1 VEVVFPDTL
10 SPNVIAP
17 STLAHP
23 SLTAP
28 PALSLPWLHAFVV
41 FAQHLNFTR
50 AARAL
55 HLSQPA
61 LHGQIKKLG
70 EALGVELYTRRGQR
84 LELTPDGR
92 RALAFGREMDERSA
106 AFLARLRGVEAQ
118 GPVVLCAGEG
128 SYLYLL
134 GEAIRAFTAAGPAKL
149 TLLTRDRDATV
160 AAVREGEAHLGVA
173 PLEGAPA
180 GLLVDRLTEVALVL
194 VVPATHPLAKKRSI
208 KLRDLAGAR
217 LVVPGEGRP
226 HRAMLAQALLSAG
239 VPWEPAVEAQGW
251 ELMLHFVRLG
261 AGIAVVNA
269 CCRLP
274 RGLVAR
280 PIPELPKKTYFL
292 LRRTGD
298 LEGPA
303 EQLRRRL
310 LAGGSSW
317 KRR

>member
-1 VEVVFPDTL
+1 M
-10 SPNVIAP
+10 
-17 STLAHP
+17 P
-23 SLTAP
+23 SLP
-28 PALSLPWLHAFVV
+28 SLPWLQAFVT
-41 FAQHLNFTR
+41 FAEQLNFTR
-50 AARAL
+50 AARVL

-61 LHGQIKKLG
+61 LHVQIKKLG
-70 EALGVELYTRRGQR
+70 EELGVTLYARRGQR

-92 RALAFGREMDERSA
+92 RVLAFGREM
-106 AFLARLRGVEAQ
+106 LARTRAFVDDLHGVEGRA
-118 GPVVLCAGEG
+118 PVVLCAGEG

-134 GEAIRAFTAAGPAKL
+134 GEAIRAFTAAGSARL
-149 TLLTRDRDATV
+149 TLLTRDREATV
-160 AAVREGEAHLGVA
+160 AAVREGEAQLGVA
-173 PLEGAPA
+173 PLEGAPP
-180 GLLVDRLTEVALVL
+180 GLLLEPLTEVAQVL
-194 VVPATHPLAKKRSI
+194 VVPAAHPLAKKRSV

-217 LVVPGEGRP
+217 LVVPAEGRP

-239 VPWEPAVEAQGW
+239 VPWEAAVEAQGW

-280 PIPELPKKTYFL
+280 PLPELPRKTFSL
-292 LRRTGD
+292 IRRQGR

-303 EQLRRRL
+303 EQLRQRL
-310 LAGGSSW
+310 LATGSAW